1 MGGFSGVRDGVKL
14 GGEVVGGY
22 YRCFFG
28 VANLAWGG
36 VKIEV
41 VVGVNN
47 VGGGGRKLLR
57 GSFQSSKSSLECV
70 QCVRIAENI

>member
-1 MGGFSGVRDGVKL
+1 MYFRRSKSSLRWVW
-14 GGEVVGGY
+14 
-22 YRCFFG
+22 C
-28 VANLAWGG
+28 GG